1 MDLEKFKNKLIKYK
15 RTDIIITE
23 HADLQAFS
31 RNIDIEEIKDNL
43 LNPVRLVYYK
53 EQTSQNIDEE
63 KYECFF
69 EYQKNIYHKYAI
81 ILNRKI
87 IIVTV
92 IVINRN
98 WQGAIK

>member
-1 MDLEKFKNKLIKYK
+1 MNLEEFKNKLKRYK
-15 RTDIIITE
+15 RSDIIITE

-31 RNIDIEEIKDNL
+31 RSIDIEEIKENII
-43 LNPVRLVYYK
+43 NPIKLVYYN
-53 EQTSQNIDEE
+53 EQEAENPNEE
-63 KYECFF
+63 KYKCFF
-69 EYQKNIYHKYAI
+69 EYTNNLYHKYAI
-81 ILNRKI
+81 ILNQKI